1 MPRDEGFYNPS
12 QHFSP
17 AIQYQLNQEQ
27 IKELIESTAIAAA
40 QKVLQANGY
49 GNPYEQPAVDPNAP
63 RAYTREEVTEQILE
77 GVVRNVRY
85 WQKQPSCGTMEDRV
99 EGVAFSILSMLD
111 GSTMDIPAF
120 NLSPDTEEDHINYC
134 IEEGQNY
141 YDPDT
146 VVSTSL
152 HELFH
157 PTMKRLYPDTKQP
170 EGYSE
175 LSPTEMREQFT
186 GMLSRMVDVAGT
198 SSADKLEACE
208 RLGRDVLLV
217 LDGKYSPYMPGFM
230 LFAAP
235 TPDFN
240 AREIKEGRKAWG
252 NHIPLNRQEPTYG
265 MTDSLVDAYD
275 TIRGRSA
282 RAARDMF
289 K

>member
-12 QHFSP
+12 QHFSSV
-17 AIQYQLNQEQ
+17 IQYQLNQEQ
-27 IKELIESTAIAAA
+27 IKELIENSAKAAVE
-40 QKVLQANGY
+40 KVFREKGL

-63 RAYTREEVTEQILE
+63 RAYTAQEVTEKILE
-77 GVVRNVRY
+77 GVVKQVRY
-85 WQKQPSCGTMEDRV
+85 WQKQPSCGTMENRV

-111 GSTMDIPAF
+111 GSTMDLPAF
-120 NLSPDTEEDHINYC
+120 NLSPDTEEDHINDC
-134 IEEGQNY
+134 IEEGKNY

-157 PTMKRLYPDTKQP
+157 STIKRVYPDTKQP

-186 GMLSRMVDVAGT
+186 GMISRMVDVAGT

-265 MTDSLVDAYD
+265 LTDSLVEAYD